1 MAEREYPHSD
11 DAERSV
17 LGAAILND
25 DALFG
30 VLEALKYEDFFRAA
44 HAEIFD
50 VIGTLHREGDHVD
63 VVTLSELLKKRG
75 KFEFAGGAEYIS
87 GLPYA
92 APSPSGAKQYAR
104 IVKEK
109 AVLRRLIKYG
119 EETAAE
125 AYEDGKPAH
134 EVLSKA
140 QSGIFDIAQDTTKGD
155 YTRIGDIIER
165 ATKETQE
172 YRDSD
177 RDLLG
182 ITTGFTKLDEKT
194 SGFQKKDLIIIAARP
209 SMGKTALA
217 LNFALN
223 AAIKEQATVMFF
235 SLEMGEVPLGQR
247 LMSIMANIPLQNIRS
262 GSFFDSRDDMER
274 YRDAADSFRDMKI
287 FIDETSGASV
297 DEMTSK
303 CHRLRAEHGLDLV
316 VIDYLQLMEITGQD
330 RPENRTLEIAAISR
344 RLKQMAKEID
354 CPVIVLS
361 QLTRDIEKRKGSP
374 VLSDLRDSGAIE
386 QDGDLIMFIHN
397 KTKKEQDDD
406 EKEGRYSIQYNPD
419 TMRQILILK
428 HRNGETGEVILSWVG
443 RYTKFANLD
452 YGTYDAG
459 SDSGV
464 GAENGGVTP
473 F

>member
-17 LGAAILND
+17 LGAAMLSE
-25 DALFG
+25 DALFN
-30 VLEALKYEDFFRAA
+30 VLEDLNREDFFRAS

-50 VIGTLHREGDHVD
+50 AMKTLHGEGERVD
-63 VVTLSELLKKRG
+63 VVTLSELLKKRN
-75 KFEFAGGAEYIS
+75 KFALAGGAEYIS
-87 GLPYA
+87 ELPYA
-92 APSPSGAKQYAR
+92 APSPSGAKHYAK

-109 AVLRRLIKYG
+109 AVLRRLIRYG
-119 EETAAE
+119 EETASE
-125 AYEDGKPAH
+125 AYGDDKPAH
-134 EVLSKA
+134 EVLAKA
-140 QSGIFDIAQDTTKGD
+140 QSDIFDIAQDTTKGD

-165 ATKETQE
+165 TTRETQE
-172 YRDSD
+172 YRDSG
-177 RDLLG
+177 RALLG
-182 ITTGFTKLDEKT
+182 VTTGFKKLDEKT

-223 AAIKEQATVMFF
+223 VATKEKATVMFF
-235 SLEMGEVPLGQR
+235 SLEMGEIPLGQR
-247 LMSIMANIPLQNIRS
+247 LMSIMANIPLKSIKN
-262 GSFFDSRDDMER
+262 GSFFDNREDMES
-274 YRDAADSFRDMKI
+274 YRDAADAFRDLKI

-316 VIDYLQLMEITGQD
+316 IIDYLQLMEITGSA

-344 RLKQMAKEID
+344 RLKQMAKELD

-397 KTKKEQDDD
+397 KTQKEQEAD
-406 EKEGRYSIQYNPD
+406 EKEGDHSIDYNPE

-428 HRNGETGEVILSWVG
+428 HRNGETGEVVLSWID
-443 RYTKFANLD
+443 RYTKFGNLD
-452 YGTYDAG
+452 YGAP
-459 SDSGV
+459 
-464 GAENGGVTP
+464 AP

>member
-17 LGAAILND
+17 LGAAIQNE
-25 DALFG
+25 DALFN
-30 VLEALKYEDFFRAA
+30 VSESLKSEDFFRVA
-44 HAEIFD
+44 HAEIFIAMKKIHD
-50 VIGTLHREGDHVD
+50 AGDRVD
-63 VVTLSELLKKRG
+63 VVTLSEMLKKRG
-75 KFEFAGGAEYIS
+75 KFALAGGAEYIS

-92 APSPSGAKQYAR
+92 APSPSGAKQYAE

-119 EETAAE
+119 EETAAV
-125 AYEDGKPAH
+125 AYEDEKPAH
-134 EVLSKA
+134 EALVKA
-140 QSGIFDIAQDTTKGD
+140 QADIFKIAQDTTKGN

-165 ATKETQE
+165 AERETQE
-172 YRDSD
+172 HRDSG
-177 RDLLG
+177 RTLLG

-194 SGFQKKDLIIIAARP
+194 SGFQKKDLIIVAARP

-223 AAIKEQATVMFF
+223 AAIKENATVMFF
-235 SLEMGEVPLGQR
+235 SLEMGELPLGQR
-247 LMSIMANIPLQNIRS
+247 LMSIMASVPLKRIKD
-262 GSFFDSRDDMER
+262 GSFFDNREDMES
-274 YRDAADSFRDMKI
+274 YKDARDAFRDMNI
-287 FIDETSGASV
+287 FIDETSGISV
-297 DEMTSK
+297 DAMTSK
-303 CHRLRAEHGLDLV
+303 CHRLRSEHGLGLV
-316 VIDYLQLMEITGQD
+316 VIDYLQLMEIPGSS
-330 RPENRTLEIAAISR
+330 RPESRNIEIGIISR
-344 RLKQMAKEID
+344 RLKQMAKELD

-397 KTKKEQDDD
+397 KSQKEAEADEQDN
-406 EKEGRYSIQYNPD
+406 RYNFNYNPE

-428 HRNGETGEVILSWVG
+428 HRNGETGEVILSWID
-443 RYTKFANLD
+443 RYTKFGNVD
-452 YGTYDAG
+452 YEKHEP
-459 SDSGV
+459 S
-464 GAENGGVTP
+464 P

>member
-17 LGAAILND
+17 LGAAIQHE

-30 VLEALKYEDFFRAA
+30 VLEGLKSEDFFRAS

-50 VIGTLHREGDHVD
+50 AMKALHGEGERVD

-75 KFEFAGGAEYIS
+75 KFALAGGAEYIS

-92 APSPSGAKQYAR
+92 APSPSGAKQYAK
-104 IVKEK
+104 IVREK
-109 AVLRRLIKYG
+109 AVLRRLIRYG

-125 AYEDGKPAH
+125 AYEDSKSAH

-140 QSGIFDIAQDTTKGD
+140 QSDIFDIAQDTTKGD

-165 ATKETQE
+165 ATKEIRE
-172 YRDSD
+172 HLNSGRA
-177 RDLLG
+177 LLG
-182 ITTGFTKLDEKT
+182 ITTGFKRLDEKT
-194 SGFQKKDLIIIAARP
+194 SGFQKQDLIILAARP

-223 AAIKEQATVMFF
+223 AAMKEDAAVMFF
-235 SLEMGEVPLGQR
+235 SLEMGELPLAKR
-247 LMSIMANIPLQNIRS
+247 LMSIMANISLKSIKD
-262 GSFFDSRDDMER
+262 GSVFNNNADADS
-274 YRDAADSFRDMKI
+274 YRDAAARFSDMKI
-287 FIDETSGASV
+287 FIDETSGVSV

-303 CHRLRAEHGLDLV
+303 CHRLRAEHGLGLV
-316 VIDYLQLMEITGQD
+316 IIDYLQLMEVTGSD
-330 RPENRTLEIAAISR
+330 RPENRTLEVAHISR
-344 RLKQMAKEID
+344 RLKQMAKELD

-397 KTKKEQDDD
+397 KTKKEQDAD
-406 EKEGRYSIQYNPD
+406 EKERTYSFEYNPD

-428 HRNGETGEVILSWVG
+428 HRNGETGEVILSWID
-443 RYTKFANLD
+443 RYTKFAD
-452 YGTYDAG
+452 IEYTEYGGD
-459 SDSGV
+459 DPSGM
-464 GAENGGVTP
+464 GVTP

>member
-11 DAERSV
+11 EAERSV
-17 LGAAILND
+17 LGAAIQSE
-25 DALFG
+25 DALFD
-30 VLEALKYEDFFRAA
+30 VIESLKSEDFFRVA

-50 VIGTLHREGDHVD
+50 AMRAIHDVGDRVD
-63 VVTLSELLKKRG
+63 VVTLSETLKKRG
-75 KFEFAGGAEYIS
+75 KFALAGGAEYIS

-92 APSPSGAKQYAR
+92 APSPSGAKQYAK

-119 EETAAE
+119 EETATE
-125 AYEDGKPAH
+125 AYGDDKPAH
-134 EVLSKA
+134 EVLAKA
-140 QSGIFDIAQDTTKGD
+140 QGDIFYIAQDTTKGN

-165 ATKETQE
+165 TTRETQE
-172 YRDSD
+172 HRDSG
-177 RDLLG
+177 RTLLG

-194 SGFQKKDLIIIAARP
+194 SGFQKKDLIILAARP

-223 AAIKEQATVMFF
+223 AATKENATVMFF
-235 SLEMGEVPLGQR
+235 SLEMGELPLGQR
-247 LMSIMANIPLQNIRS
+247 LMSIMANVSLKSIKD
-262 GSFFDSRDDMER
+262 GSFFDNRTDMES
-274 YRDAADSFRDMKI
+274 YKDAADEFRDMNI
-287 FIDETSGASV
+287 FIDETSGISV

-303 CHRLRAEHGLDLV
+303 CHRLRAEHGLGLV
-316 VIDYLQLMEITGQD
+316 VIDYLQLMEITGSN

-344 RLKQMAKEID
+344 RLKQMAKELD

-361 QLTRDIEKRKGSP
+361 QLTRDVEKRKGSP

-397 KTKKEQDDD
+397 KTQKEHESD
-406 EKEGRYSIQYNPD
+406 EQEGRYDFEYNPE

-428 HRNGETGEVILSWVG
+428 HRNGETGEVILSWID
-443 RYTKFANLD
+443 RYTKFGNVD
-452 YGTYDAG
+452 YGKHDAPP
-459 SDSGV
+459 
-464 GAENGGVTP
+464 GADMEPPP

>member
-17 LGAAILND
+17 LGAAIQSE

-30 VLEALKYEDFFRAA
+30 VLEELNYEDFFRAA

-50 VIGTLHREGDHVD
+50 AIKSLHGGGERVD
-63 VVTLSELLKKRG
+63 VVTLSELLKKRN
-75 KFEFAGGAEYIS
+75 KFAMAGGADYLS

-92 APSPSGAKQYAR
+92 APSPSGAKQYAK

-140 QSGIFDIAQDTTKGD
+140 QSDIFDIAQDTTKGD

-165 ATKETQE
+165 TTKETQE
-172 YRDSD
+172 YRESG
-177 RDLLG
+177 RTLLG
-182 ITTGFTKLDEKT
+182 ITTGFKKLDEKT
-194 SGFQKKDLIIIAARP
+194 SGFQKKDLIIVAARP

-217 LNFALN
+217 LNFGLN
-223 AAIKEQATVMFF
+223 AAIRENATVMFF
-235 SLEMGEVPLGQR
+235 SLEMGEIPLGQR
-247 LMSIMANIPLQNIRS
+247 LMSIMANVSLKS
-262 GSFFDSRDDMER
+262 VKDGSFFDNRADMES
-274 YRDAADSFRDMKI
+274 YRDAADAFRDMKI

-303 CHRLRAEHGLDLV
+303 CHRLRAEHGLGLV
-316 VIDYLQLMEITGQD
+316 IIDYLQLMEITGPG

-344 RLKQMAKEID
+344 RLKQMAKELD

-397 KTKKEQDDD
+397 KTKKEQEAD
-406 EKEGRYSIQYNPD
+406 EQEGRYSIEYNPA

-428 HRNGETGEVILSWVG
+428 HRNGETGEVILSWVD
-443 RYTKFANLD
+443 RYTKFADLD
-452 YGTYDAG
+452 YGSYDESAG
-459 SDSGV
+459 ADYEI
-464 GAENGGVTP
+464 AP

>member
-1 MAEREYPHSD
+1 MAEREYPYSD

-17 LGAAILND
+17 LGAAIQSE
-25 DALFG
+25 DALFS
-30 VLEALKYEDFFRAA
+30 VLEELKYEDFFRAA

-50 VIGTLHREGDHVD
+50 AIKTIHGGGDRVD
-63 VVTLSELLKKRG
+63 VVTISELLKQRN
-75 KFEFAGGAEYIS
+75 KFGMTGGADYLS

-109 AVLRRLIKYG
+109 AVLRRLIRYG

-125 AYEDGKPAH
+125 AFEDDKPAN

-140 QSGIFDIAQDTTKGD
+140 QRVISDIAKDTTKGN

-165 ATKETQE
+165 TTKETQE
-172 YRDSD
+172 HRESG
-177 RDLLG
+177 RELLG

-194 SGFQKKDLIIIAARP
+194 SGFQKKDLIIVAARP

-223 AAIKEQATVMFF
+223 AATKENATVMFF
-235 SLEMGEVPLGQR
+235 SLEMGEMPLGQR
-247 LMSIMANIPLQNIRS
+247 LMSIMANIPLKS
-262 GSFFDSRDDMER
+262 VKDGAFFDKKTDMES
-274 YRDAADSFRDMKI
+274 YRDAANAFRDMKI
-287 FIDETSGASV
+287 FIDETSGV
-297 DEMTSK
+297 DAEQMMSK
-303 CHRLRAEHGLDLV
+303 CHRLKAEHGLDLV
-316 VIDYLQLMEITGQD
+316 VIDYLQLMDITGPN
-330 RPENRTLEIAAISR
+330 RPENRTLEIAYISR
-344 RLKQMAKEID
+344 RLKQMAKELD

-397 KTKKEQDDD
+397 KTKKEQDTD
-406 EKEGRYSIQYNPD
+406 EKEGRYSIEYNPE

-428 HRNGETGEVILSWVG
+428 HRNGETGEVILSWID

-452 YGTYDAG
+452 YGNYDGNVEA
-459 SDSGV
+459 DYE
-464 GAENGGVTP
+464 ATP

>member
-17 LGAAILND
+17 LGAAIQSE
-25 DALFG
+25 DALFN
-30 VLEALKYEDFFRAA
+30 VLEDLKSEDFFRVG

-50 VIGTLHREGDHVD
+50 AMKTIHGGGDSVD

-75 KFEFAGGAEYIS
+75 KFALAGGAEYIS
-87 GLPYA
+87 ELPYA
-92 APSPSGAKQYAR
+92 APSPSGAKQYAK

-109 AVLRRLIKYG
+109 AVMRRLIKYG

-125 AYEDGKPAH
+125 AYEDDKPAH
-134 EVLSKA
+134 EVLAKA
-140 QSGIFDIAQDTTKGD
+140 QGDIFDIAQDTTKGD

-165 ATKETQE
+165 TTRETQE
-172 YRDSD
+172 HRDSG
-177 RDLLG
+177 RPLLG
-182 ITTGFTKLDEKT
+182 ITSGFTKLDEKT
-194 SGFQKKDLIIIAARP
+194 SGFQKKDLIIVAARP

-223 AAIKEQATVMFF
+223 AAIKEKVTVMFF
-235 SLEMGEVPLGQR
+235 SLEMGELPLGQR
-247 LMSIMANIPLQNIRS
+247 LMSIMANVSLKSIKD
-262 GSFFDSRDDMER
+262 GSFFDNKTDMQS
-274 YRDAADSFRDMKI
+274 YKDAADEFRDMNI
-287 FIDETSGASV
+287 FIDETSGISV

-303 CHRLRAEHGLDLV
+303 CHRLRAEHGLGLV
-316 VIDYLQLMEITGQD
+316 VIDYLQLMEITGSN

-344 RLKQMAKEID
+344 RLKQMAKELD
-354 CPVIVLS
+354 CPVMVLS

-397 KTKKEQDDD
+397 KTQKETELD
-406 EKEGRYSIQYNPD
+406 EKEGRYEFDYNPE

-428 HRNGETGEVILSWVG
+428 HRNGETGEVVLSWID
-443 RYTKFANLD
+443 RYTKFGNVEYGKYSAGAN
-452 YGTYDAG
+452 
-459 SDSGV
+459 
-464 GAENGGVTP
+464 AEPAP